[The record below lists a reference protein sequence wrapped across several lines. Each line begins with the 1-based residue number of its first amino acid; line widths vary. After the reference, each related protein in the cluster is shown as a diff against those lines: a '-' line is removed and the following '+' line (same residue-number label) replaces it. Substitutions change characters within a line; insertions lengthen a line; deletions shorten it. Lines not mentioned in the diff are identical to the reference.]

1 MVNPLSESSVVFSIN
16 GSTDF
21 DRFAVL
27 HGFVCCERPHLVAGR
42 HVGSGAHW
50 LDPALTG
57 F

>member
-1 MVNPLSESSVVFSIN
+1 MVDPLFEISGVFSVD
-16 GSTDF
+16 GSSGF
-21 DRFAVL
+21 DRSAVL
-27 HGFVCCERPHLVAGR
+27 DGIVCCQCPHLVAGR